1 MNYKRKF
8 PGYKIGV
15 VIFPGS
21 NCDAETVKLFEYME
35 LDVQRIWH
43 KDPVPKCD
51 LYVLP
56 GGFSYG
62 DYMRSGA
69 LASHSPAMSA
79 IKQYAADGR
88 KVLGI
93 CNGFQILCESGILPG
108 TLTRNDS
115 NKFLCQSIMIKNLSH
130 QHYFIPIANKDGKY
144 YSEHEVNI
152 AYKYAYLFAGL
163 ETEIAGI
170 YNDAGNVLGMMP
182 HPERAFARYHC
193 SDDGVKIV
201 TDFLNKD

>member
-1 MNYKRKF
+1 MRV
-8 PGYKIGV
+8 GV

-21 NCDAETVKLFEYME
+21 NCDAETVGLFEHMGF
-35 LDVQRIWH
+35 DVQRLWH
-43 KDPVPKCD
+43 KDTIPPLD

-69 LASHSPAMSA
+69 LATYSPAMSA

-88 KVLGI
+88 MVMGI
-93 CNGFQILCESGILPG
+93 CNGFQILCEARILPG

-115 NKFLCQSIMIKNLSH
+115 NEFICNPVMIKNLVH

-144 YSEHEVNI
+144 YCEHEVNI

-170 YNDAGNVLGMMP
+170 YNDKGNVLGMMP
-182 HPERAFARYHC
+182 HPERAYQPFHC
-193 SDDGVKIV
+193 SDNGPKIISN
-201 TDFLNKD
+201 FLEING